1 MIAFEDVH
9 IGYDTALL
17 EVTFD
22 SLPNT
27 GIFAL
32 IGANGSGKST
42 FLKTI
47 AGLESP
53 LKGSLTLDG
62 AAISSID
69 PKTLAKTITYV
80 PPRFQ
85 LQGHMKVEEFIALG
99 RTPYLNLFGKL
110 HESDIEQVNQAITTL
125 SIDHLKNKFMHQL
138 SDGEKQLCS
147 LSRAFCQDTKVIL
160 LDEPTSFLDYRN
172 KQLVF
177 TAIQQIAAQGR
188 LVIFSSHDL
197 DMVAEMQI
205 PCLCTNSQKQLIHLE
220 STSKDNLIAFAF
232 NS

>member
-9 IGYDTALL
+9 IGYDTTLL
-17 EVTFD
+17 EIRFD
-22 SLPNT
+22 FLPND
-27 GIFAL
+27 GVFAL

-42 FLKTI
+42 FLKTV
-47 AGLESP
+47 AGLEQP
-53 LKGSLTLDG
+53 LSGSLLLNG
-62 AAISSID
+62 AVINTID

-110 HESDIEQVNQAITTL
+110 HESDIQHVNEAIATL
-125 SIDHLKNKFMHQL
+125 SIEHLKNKFMHQL

-147 LSRAFCQDTKVIL
+147 LARAFCQDTKVIL

-172 KQLVF
+172 KQLVLK
-177 TAIQQIAAQGR
+177 AVKQISSQGR

>member
-1 MIAFEDVH
+1 MITFKDVH

-27 GIFAL
+27 GVFAL

-47 AGLESP
+47 AGLEPP
-53 LKGSLTLDG
+53 LKGS
-62 AAISSID
+62 ISLNSMSINSID
-69 PKTLAKTITYV
+69 PKTLARTITYV

-85 LQGHMKVEEFIALG
+85 LQGQMKVEEFIALG

-110 HESDIEQVNQAITTL
+110 HESDIEQVNEAIATL
-125 SIDHLKNKFMHQL
+125 SIKHLRNKFMHQL

-147 LSRAFCQDTKVIL
+147 LARAFCQDTKVIL

-177 TAIQQIAAQGR
+177 NAIQQISAQGR

-197 DMVAEMQI
+197 DMVSEMQI
-205 PCLCTNSQKQLIHLE
+205 PCLCTTSNKALIQLNEVNKDLLIN
-220 STSKDNLIAFAF
+220 TSF
-232 NS
+232 